1 MRTSEEFR
9 DEKSRILKRYESLK
23 NARSALDGQQKE
35 LSRYML
41 PMRGRFGQGAPE
53 PRKRHSAIVNNTP
66 LIAARNLAA
75 GMMSGLTSP
84 ARPWFRLS
92 VPDREAASS
101 AAVKAWLE
109 MVEQGMRDQFIR
121 SNLYTSLAIAYSE
134 LGVFGT
140 AAIAVSEDWKDGI
153 RAMTFTAGEYVLA
166 AGERGTVDT
175 VMRET
180 VLTVGQAAER
190 FGRKNLSSRARDHY
204 DRGDYDLPLPVLH
217 VVEPNRNLEPGSS
230 GHKGK
235 RIKSV
240 YLELQGDAEGFLSVG
255 GFDEMPVLC
264 PRWALASEDV
274 YGHSPAMDALGDS
287 IALQTLEKKRAQAL
301 EKLINPPM
309 VADPSLRNQ
318 PATVLPGGVTYVSG
332 AGSRPAFAP
341 AYQIAPPLAEIRI
354 EIAAHEERIRRAF
367 YEDLFLMLAGSDR
380 RSMTAREV
388 EERHEEKLLMLGPVL
403 ERLHDELLDP
413 LIERVFGIM
422 NRNRMLAPPPREL
435 MGRELKVEYTSVLAQ
450 AQKAAA
456 ASSLEAFTGFVGR
469 LSALDPQVADCV
481 DWDGMVLKNAEAVGV
496 TPTVLKTAQ
505 EIRKAREQRALALAA
520 GASS

>member
-1 MRTSEEFR
+1 MKTSEKFL
-9 DEKSRILKRYESLK
+9 DEKSRILKRYETLK
-23 NARSALDGQQKE
+23 NGRAPLDGQQRE

-41 PMRGRFGQGAPE
+41 PMRGRFGQNPQE
-53 PRKRHSAIVNNTP
+53 IRKRHSAIVNNTP

-84 ARPWFRLS
+84 ARPWFRLT
-92 VPDREAASS
+92 VPDREISGSS
-101 AAVKAWLE
+101 AVKAWLE
-109 MVEQGMRDQFIR
+109 TVEQGMRDLFIR

-140 AAIAVSEDWKDGI
+140 AAIAVTEDAKDGL
-153 RAMTFTAGEYVLA
+153 RAMTFTAGEYVLQ

-180 VLTVGQAAER
+180 VMTVGQAAGR
-190 FGRKNLSSRARDHY
+190 FGRENLSARARDSY
-204 DRGDYDLPLPVLH
+204 DRGDYDTTIPILH
-217 VVEPNRNLEPGSS
+217 VVEPNRNPDPQSKGPS
-230 GHKGK
+230 GKPI
-235 RIKSV
+235 RSL
-240 YLELQGDAEGFLSVG
+240 YLELTGDAEGFLSIG

-264 PRWALASEDV
+264 PRWNLSSEDV

-318 PATVLPGGVTYVSG
+318 PATVLPGGVTYVTS
-332 AGSRPAFAP
+332 AGSRPAFTP

-354 EIAAHEERIRRAF
+354 EIAAHEDRIRRAF

-422 NRNRMLAPPPREL
+422 NRNGMIDQPPREL
-435 MGRELKVEYTSVLAQ
+435 AGRELKVEYTSVLAQ
-450 AQKAAA
+450 AQKAVAA
-456 ASSLEAFTGFVGR
+456 GSLETFTGFVGR
-469 LSALDPQVADCV
+469 LTALNPEVTDCV
-481 DWDGMVLKNAEAVGV
+481 DWDGVVMKNAEAVGV
-496 TPTVLKTAQ
+496 TPTVLKTPP
-505 EIRKAREQRALALAA
+505 EIKKMREQRALGALMRANA
-520 GASS
+520 